1 MKTRPWTFITDHGR
15 ILVYLAKHQHATA
28 REMAEEALLSER
40 GVQKII
46 HDLVAEGYIEPE
58 RQGRGNAYHLHPELP
73 MRHRLERE
81 HAVGELLS
89 AMGCDLDDLTGAP
102 LGR

>member
-15 ILVYLAKHQHATA
+15 ILVYLAKHQRATA
-28 REMAEEALLSER
+28 REMAEEASLSER

-73 MRHRLERE
+73 MRHCLERE
-81 HAVGELLS
+81 HAVGELLN
-89 AMGCDLDDLTGAP
+89 AMGCDLDDTAVP
-102 LGR
+102 SQGR